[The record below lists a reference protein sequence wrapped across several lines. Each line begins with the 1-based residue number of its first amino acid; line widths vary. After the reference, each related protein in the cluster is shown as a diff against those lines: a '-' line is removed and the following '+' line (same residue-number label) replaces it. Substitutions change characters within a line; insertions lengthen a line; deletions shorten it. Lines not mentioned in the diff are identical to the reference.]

1 MRKSS
6 PRSKR
11 EPKGVSGVRIRSAG
25 AVVPTYPLMKR
36 EAHLQVKNGV
46 KSVKA
51 KAVVRRRTRPPN
63 LRPLFRTLITQNRNP
78 SVQRNSKIQD
88 SPSLTNFP
96 LIWRPLLGWM
106 RPLGMRSLNKCGLIL
121 KKTNSRIPR
130 ISNGPSATRNWRRSS
145 ARRSSNVLEW
155 PSILR
160 RTSFRQLMFDIKRKS
175 FVFNENRLNAHPTR
189 FFANFRF
196 FVQNEF
202 FFLDDFFFAPLL
214 AAGVYRR
221 IFSLM
226 RT

>member
-1 MRKSS
+1 M
-6 PRSKR
+6 
-11 EPKGVSGVRIRSAG
+11 
-25 AVVPTYPLMKR
+25 
-36 EAHLQVKNGV
+36 KNGV

-51 KAVVRRRTRPPN
+51 KAVVRRRARPPN

-121 KKTNSRIPR
+121 KKTNSKIPR

-160 RTSFRQLMFDIKRKS
+160 STCLKRKL
-175 FVFNENRLNAHPTR
+175 FVLNENCLILNENRLSLTKIVWMPTQR
-189 FFANFRF
+189 DFLRIFVFLYKTNFFFSTIF
-196 FVQNEF
+196 FLLPYWLLVCTVEF
-202 FFLDDFFFAPLL
+202 F
-214 AAGVYRR
+214 R
-221 IFSLM
+221 
-226 RT
+226 

>member
-1 MRKSS
+1 M
-6 PRSKR
+6 
-11 EPKGVSGVRIRSAG
+11 
-25 AVVPTYPLMKR
+25 
-36 EAHLQVKNGV
+36 KNGV

-121 KKTNSRIPR
+121 KKTNSKIPR

-160 RTSFRQLMFDIKRKS
+160 STCLKRKL
-175 FVFNENRLNAHPTR
+175 FVLNENCLILNENRLSLTKIVWMPTQR
-189 FFANFRF
+189 DFLRIFVFLYKTNFFFSTIF
-196 FVQNEF
+196 FLLPYWLLVCTVEF
-202 FFLDDFFFAPLL
+202 F
-214 AAGVYRR
+214 R
-221 IFSLM
+221 
-226 RT
+226 